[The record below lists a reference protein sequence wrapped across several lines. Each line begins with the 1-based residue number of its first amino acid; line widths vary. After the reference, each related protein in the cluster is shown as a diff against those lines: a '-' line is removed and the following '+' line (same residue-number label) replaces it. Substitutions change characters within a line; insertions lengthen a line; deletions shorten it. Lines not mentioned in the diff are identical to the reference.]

1 MGEGRRN
8 SWFVCLPIHTVNVTP
23 VYLASTSPRKRKG
36 AGTPRQGPPP
46 GELPASP
53 LRTRTTNVRHAN
65 QLQPAPA
72 GPARAGR
79 APQAAAP
86 HPRAPASRSP
96 ARQPPP
102 PDLRAPSPRSGLPP
116 PPSRGLTCCPPPCRA
131 KPRVNPKPSRR
142 EAGAGGAGGGA
153 APRLTIPASRDL
165 PGPPAAAPQG
175 PLGAEAPPPAC
186 SRSLNA
192 LGSWALRAAGASLGS
207 QVSIFPAGREDD
219 VLTSRPAPARWGGRN
234 VLRLAPALLL
244 QIS

>member
-8 SWFVCLPIHTVNVTP
+8 SWFVCLTIHTVNVTP

-36 AGTPRQGPPP
+36 ASTPRQGPPP

-53 LRTRTTNVRHAN
+53 LRTNTTNVRHAN

-86 HPRAPASRSP
+86 RLPRPGPPALP
-96 ARQPPP
+96 LGARQPPP

-116 PPSRGLTCCPPPCRA
+116 PPSSGLTCCPPPCPA

-165 PGPPAAAPQG
+165 PGPPAADPQG
-175 PLGAEAPPPAC
+175 PLGAEAPPPTC
-186 SRSLNA
+186 SRSRSA

-207 QVSIFPAGREDD
+207 QVSIFPAGREDRRAD
-219 VLTSRPAPARWGGRN
+219 VAPRPC
-234 VLRLAPALLL
+234 
-244 QIS
+244 